1 MTEIKEYVSDGDGDG
16 GRGRDGE
23 REINHSRP

>member
-1 MTEIKEYVSDGDGDG
+1 MTEIKEYVSDGDGDE